1 MSVILD
7 TRVVKTFIIYW
18 TCFLFKVPFDG
29 GWLVWFGGGLLVWFW
44 FVLIWFWFGFL
55 YVWFCFV
62 LFHSSEKPTEVVKQL
77 EDKTA
82 AAGQDISL
90 SCELS
95 KPDATIRWYKDGKAI
110 RKSQKYD
117 LHQEGTRATLIIHE
131 STVKDS
137 GEYTCETEVSKT
149 KARITVQGQQKHA

>member
-1 MSVILD
+1 MSIFSQSSFFV
-7 TRVVKTFIIYW
+7 
-18 TCFLFKVPFDG
+18 CLFVYFPSF
-29 GWLVWFGGGLLVWFW
+29 FP
-44 FVLIWFWFGFL
+44 
-55 YVWFCFV
+55 
-62 LFHSSEKPTEVVKQL
+62 SEKPTEVTKEL

-82 AAGQDISL
+82 AAGQDVSL

-95 KPDATIRWYKDGKAI
+95 KPDMNIRWYKDGKTI

-117 LHQEGTRATLIIHE
+117 LHQEGTRAILIIHD

-149 KARITVQGQQKHA
+149 KARITVQGQLKLA

>member
-1 MSVILD
+1 MFFYLEL
-7 TRVVKTFIIYW
+7 IY
-18 TCFLFKVPFDG
+18 
-29 GWLVWFGGGLLVWFW
+29 
-44 FVLIWFWFGFL
+44 
-55 YVWFCFV
+55 FCFP
-62 LFHSSEKPTEVVKQL
+62 SEKPTEVTKQL

-95 KPDATIRWYKDGKAI
+95 KPDVSIRWYKDGKAI

-117 LHQEGTRATLIIHE
+117 LHQEGTRAILIIHD

-149 KARITVQGQQKHA
+149 KAKITVQGQLKHTQGLALKKVGVNISNLWEVFFCFLKQGQLLVFKKCHGLKSFLKKI

>member
-1 MSVILD
+1 KTDAGLYTCDIGTDVAKSKVSVQ
-7 TRVVKTFIIYW
+7 
-18 TCFLFKVPFDG
+18 
-29 GWLVWFGGGLLVWFW
+29 
-44 FVLIWFWFGFL
+44 
-55 YVWFCFV
+55 
-62 LFHSSEKPTEVVKQL
+62 EKPTEVIKQL
-77 EDKTA
+77 EDKTT

-117 LHQEGTRATLIIHE
+117 LQQEGTRATLIIHD

-137 GEYTCETEVSKT
+137 
-149 KARITVQGQQKHA
+149 

>member
-1 MSVILD
+1 
-7 TRVVKTFIIYW
+7 R
-18 TCFLFKVPFDG
+18 
-29 GWLVWFGGGLLVWFW
+29 LLQ
-44 FVLIWFWFGFL
+44 
-55 YVWFCFV
+55 
-62 LFHSSEKPTEVVKQL
+62 KPTEVTKQL

-95 KPDATIRWYKDGKAI
+95 KPDVSIRWYKD
-110 RKSQKYD
+110 
-117 LHQEGTRATLIIHE
+117 EGTRAILIIHD

-149 KARITVQGQQKHA
+149 KAKITVQGQLKHTQGLALKKVGVNISNLWEVFFCFLKQGQLLVFKKCHGLKFFLKKI